1 MSKFKPKR
9 TLTADQ
15 KQEIK
20 ESFELFDSDKNLK
33 LDYHEF
39 KVATRALGFEMKK
52 QEILKLLGSSGTLL
66 LIFRYNFDKF
76 KDISIMTT
84 ITK

>member
-1 MSKFKPKR
+1 VASFKRFPYLAKMSKFKKR
-9 TLTADQ
+9 VLTADQ

-39 KVATRALGFEMKK
+39 KVATRALGIQSFNAE
-52 QEILKLLGSSGTLL
+52 
-66 LIFRYNFDKF
+66 
-76 KDISIMTT
+76 
-84 ITK
+84 